1 MTEKRIVS
9 VWVLGDQLLLRHAA
23 LEEAV
28 ERVGREHVRVV
39 FVESIERIRQLPYQK
54 KKLVLLLSAM
64 RHYAERLR
72 EQGYIVDYVHTDSF
86 GEGLQQHVRRQQAQA
101 LITMAASEYDTRQWQ
116 QEELE
121 KVVGVPVTVVRGS
134 QFLVEQYNPI
144 PQPQPGKR
152 YVLEN
157 FYRSMRKHFGV
168 LLEGDGSPVGGQWN
182 YDKLN
187 RESLPEKF
195 DAPEPPTFEP
205 DAITREV
212 IALIE
217 EGERGVGSASD
228 FALPVTHEQAQA
240 LFDDFIANRLAAF
253 GPYEDAMSTRESGL
267 YHSQASAYMNIGL
280 LDPMDMILAAE
291 GAYRNGQA
299 SINSVEGFVRQV
311 MGWREYM
318 YWQYWQQM
326 PGLRT
331 ANGWQGTRKMP
342 LMFWTGQTK
351 MNCISH
357 VAGRVLET
365 GYNNHIE
372 RLMVVCNFCLLAGI
386 IPAEVAEWFLAC
398 YFDAY
403 DWVVLPNVVGMG
415 MNSDGGYT
423 ATKPYIASANYI
435 NKMSNY
441 CTECHFSPKLRTGS
455 GACPYNFLYWNFL
468 IQNEEKLRANPRLGP
483 NVLSLRHVKDGERA
497 VITQE
502 AQTFLNQL
510 EYYSAD
516 SQVRDDV

>member
-1 MTEKRIVS
+1 MSNKEIIS
-9 VWVLGDQLLLRHAA
+9 VWVLGDQLLLRHMG
-23 LEEAV
+23 LEQAV
-28 ERVGREHVRVV
+28 EWVGRENVRVV
-39 FVESIERIRQLPYQK
+39 FIESIERMRQLPYQK

-72 EQGYIVDYVHTDSF
+72 EQGYSVDYIHSDSF
-86 GEGLQQHVRRQQAQA
+86 SEGLKQHVARQQSQS
-101 LITMAASEYDTRQWQ
+101 LITMAASEYDTRMWQ

-121 KVVGVPVTVVRGS
+121 QVVGVPVTIVRGS

-144 PQPQPGKR
+144 PHPQPGRR
-152 YVLEN
+152 YVMEN
-157 FYRSMRKHFGV
+157 FYRDMRKHFGI

-187 RESLPEKF
+187 REALPATF
-195 DAPEPPTFEP
+195 DAPEPPAFEP

-212 IALIE
+212 IELIE
-217 EGERGVGSASD
+217 GNEHGVGSVSD
-228 FALPVTHEQAQA
+228 FALPITHEQVQA
-240 LFDDFIANRLAAF
+240 FFDDFIANRLANF
-253 GPYEDAMSTRESGL
+253 GPYEDAMSTHESGL
-267 YHSQASAYMNIGL
+267 YHSQVSAYMNIGL
-280 LDPMDMILAAE
+280 LDPLEMIQAAE
-291 GAYRNGQA
+291 GAYRNGEA

-331 ANGWQGTRKMP
+331 ANSWRGTRKMP
-342 LMFWTGQTK
+342 LMFWNGQTN
-351 MNCISH
+351 MNCISF
-357 VAGRVLET
+357 VSRRVLET

-435 NKMSNY
+435 NRMSDY
-441 CTECHFSPKLRTGS
+441 CADCHYSPKQRTGS
-455 GACPYNFLYWNFL
+455 GACPFNFLYWNFL
-468 IQNEEKLRANPRLGP
+468 IKNEEKLRANPRLGP
-483 NVLSLRHVKDGERA
+483 NVLSLRHIREGERA
-497 VITQE
+497 VIAEE
-502 AQTFLNQL
+502 AQTFLDEL
-510 EYYSAD
+510 EYY
-516 SQVRDDV
+516 